1 LKAERTPFFLSFHAS
16 SFLLLSQLSFFNQN
30 LSIWHQRKATM
41 KEESSPKIRGFKA
54 NYRKKGETFT
64 KTHHKK
70 ALKLFK
76 KIDWEANDGRKSG
89 VKSTK
94 KGLEHQ
100 VAQVK
105 LYIDRVNFIKNQ
117 ADLMAQEIQNSLD

>member
-1 LKAERTPFFLSFHAS
+1 
-16 SFLLLSQLSFFNQN
+16 
-30 LSIWHQRKATM
+30 M
-41 KEESSPKIRGFKA
+41 KQESSPKIRGFKA